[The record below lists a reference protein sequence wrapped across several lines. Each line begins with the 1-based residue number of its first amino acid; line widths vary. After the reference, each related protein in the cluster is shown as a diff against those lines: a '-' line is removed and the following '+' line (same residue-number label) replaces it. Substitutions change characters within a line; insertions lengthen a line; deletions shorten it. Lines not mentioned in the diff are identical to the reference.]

1 MSFINEEHV
10 SVSQLIIFQPLSF
23 VRSVVGPKRKM
34 TIVVIFSFLLRFEI
48 QLNSAMNK
56 DDVTISWFIQSY
68 YKPYAATAIIPQ
80 VQIDEIQASV
90 DQIDVVVLSFLN

>member
-1 MSFINEEHV
+1 
-10 SVSQLIIFQPLSF
+10 
-23 VRSVVGPKRKM
+23 
-34 TIVVIFSFLLRFEI
+34 
-48 QLNSAMNK
+48 MNK

-68 YKPYAATAIIPQ
+68 YKPYVATAIIPQ